1 MSLFETCAKLAAYL
15 VCIGIALEFSHKL
28 YWRVNAWILTA
39 EVSTFSR
46 SALSSVVACIPLG
59 AAFFITFAFVRLVD
73 QGSLASLGLTYDGE
87 SLTMVAYG
95 AAIAFGCVTL
105 IVLMGVVGGFIQIKR
120 SPVSEDCV
128 TCLPVFMGGLADFFT
143 SAVFEEIIIR
153 GYVFFI
159 LYEASGPAA
168 AVLGSSVIFS
178 LAHLLRHSKTPLIFT
193 LNALMFGLITAG
205 CRYYT
210 GALWLPIGLHFG
222 WNVAAGP
229 LFGLPYSGRAY
240 DRGVVVSEVSG
251 PEWLTGGF
259 YSPDAGLVGT
269 AALLIAAVG
278 LMAVAPIA

>member
-1 MSLFETCAKLAAYL
+1 MALFETCVKLAAYL
-15 VCIGIALEFSHKL
+15 VCIGVALEFSHKL

-39 EVSTFSR
+39 QVSTFSR
-46 SALSSVVACIPLG
+46 SVLSSIVACIPLG
-59 AAFFITFAFVRLVD
+59 TAFGITLAFVSLVD
-73 QGSLASLGLTYDGE
+73 QGSLESLGLTYDAN
-87 SLTMVAYG
+87 SMTMVAYG
-95 AAIAFGCVTL
+95 AAIAFGCITL
-105 IVLMGVVGGFIQIKR
+105 VVLVGVIGGFIQIKR

-128 TCLPVFMGGLADFFT
+128 TCLPIFFGGLADFFT
-143 SAVFEEIIIR
+143 SAVFEEIITR
-153 GYVFFI
+153 GYVFYI

-168 AVLGSSVIFS
+168 AVLGSSAIFS
-178 LAHLLRHSKTPLIFT
+178 LAHLLRHSRTPLMFT
-193 LNALMFGLITAG
+193 LNAFIFGLITAG

-251 PEWLTGGF
+251 PDWLTGGF

>member
-1 MSLFETCAKLAAYL
+1 MALFETCVKLAAYL
-15 VCIGIALEFSHKL
+15 VCIGVALEFSHKL

-39 EVSTFSR
+39 QVSTFSR
-46 SALSSVVACIPLG
+46 SVLSSLVACIPLG
-59 AAFFITFAFVRLVD
+59 TAFGITLAFVSLVD
-73 QGSLASLGLTYDGE
+73 QGSLESLGLTYDAN
-87 SLTMVAYG
+87 SMTMVAYG
-95 AAIAFGCVTL
+95 AAIAFGCITL
-105 IVLMGVVGGFIQIKR
+105 VVLVGVIGGFIQIKR

-128 TCLPVFMGGLADFFT
+128 TCLPIFFGGLADFFT
-143 SAVFEEIIIR
+143 SAVFEEIITR
-153 GYVFFI
+153 GYVFYI

-168 AVLGSSVIFS
+168 AVLGSSAIFS
-178 LAHLLRHSKTPLIFT
+178 LAHLLRHSRTPLMFT
-193 LNALMFGLITAG
+193 LNAFIFGLITAG

-229 LFGLPYSGRAY
+229 LFGLPYSGRSY

-251 PEWLTGGF
+251 PDWLTGGF

>member
-1 MSLFETCAKLAAYL
+1 MALFETCVKLAAYL
-15 VCIGIALEFSHKL
+15 VCIGVALEFSHKL
-28 YWRVNAWILTA
+28 YWRVNVWILTA
-39 EVSTFSR
+39 QVSTFSR
-46 SALSSVVACIPLG
+46 SVLSSLVACIPLG
-59 AAFFITFAFVRLVD
+59 TAFGITLAFVSLVD
-73 QGSLASLGLTYDGE
+73 QGSLESLGLTYDAN
-87 SLTMVAYG
+87 SMTMVAYG
-95 AAIAFGCVTL
+95 AAIAFGCITL
-105 IVLMGVVGGFIQIKR
+105 VVLVGVIGGFIQIKR

-128 TCLPVFMGGLADFFT
+128 TCLPIFFGGLADFFT
-143 SAVFEEIIIR
+143 SAVFEEIITR
-153 GYVFFI
+153 GYVFYI

-168 AVLGSSVIFS
+168 AVLGSSAIFS
-178 LAHLLRHSKTPLIFT
+178 LAHLLRHSRTPLMFT
-193 LNALMFGLITAG
+193 LNAFIFGLITAG

-229 LFGLPYSGRAY
+229 LFGLPYSGRSY

-251 PEWLTGGF
+251 PDWLTGGF